1 MNVVVILVKNEC
13 RRIIF
18 CMIKYF
24 SPTCRKVCTN
34 TCHSHA
40 FEYLSSPS
48 YIELWMARSFLPTY
62 YFTII
67 FPTKWHQHHCYLEA
81 GCWWKSFFWCKTYH
95 SGFVWSA
102 MCSFS
107 FYYICIL
114 SRTVWSLLQ
123 WFSLTELNSK
133 SRWIDQKWFINRLS
147 SGCWIKNIWP
157 PIGSVT
163 WFDKNVTK
171 SHFRHCDKFNTRWRT
186 LPKKVW
192 FLILSFLDCKCY
204 MKL

>member
-1 MNVVVILVKNEC
+1 MHRIMNGQ
-13 RRIIF
+13 IIF
-18 CMIKYF
+18 ANLLF
-24 SPTCRKVCTN
+24 HHNFAHQVAPASL
-34 TCHSHA
+34 
-40 FEYLSSPS
+40 LSL
-48 YIELWMARSFLPTY
+48 LW
-62 YFTII
+62 
-67 FPTKWHQHHCYLEA
+67 
-81 GCWWKSFFWCKTYH
+81 CWWKYFFWCKTYH

>member
-1 MNVVVILVKNEC
+1 MLVQHLSFTYILISVFTNIH
-13 RRIIF
+13 RIVNGQIIF
-18 CMIKYF
+18 ANVLFHHHF
-24 SPTCRKVCTN
+24 S
-34 TCHSHA
+34 
-40 FEYLSSPS
+40 
-48 YIELWMARSFLPTY
+48 
-62 YFTII
+62 
-67 FPTKWHQHHCYLEA
+67 HQHHCYLGA
-81 GCWWKSFFWCKTYH
+81 GCCWKSFFWCKTYH
-95 SGFVWSA
+95 IVWSA

-171 SHFRHCDKFNTRWRT
+171 SHFRHCDKFNIRCFW
-186 LPKKVW
+186 
-192 FLILSFLDCKCY
+192 C
-204 MKL
+204 